1 VKDALQNCLLIVRA
15 AVLGTAILTLGACAT
30 VPATPEEAVAARA
43 QAYLDALL
51 SQDIE
56 KAYQFTSPGYRELNS
71 FALYRLRVAGVGAWR
86 GGEVGAVS
94 CQEDVCDVELMVTY
108 RLIRQR
114 MENTRPINHRWI
126 KSDGNWWISMR

>member
-1 VKDALQNCLLIVRA
+1 VKAAKQRLVPILRA
-15 AVLGTAILTLGACAT
+15 VVLGVAILGLAACAT
-30 VPATPEEAVAARA
+30 VPKTPEEAVAVRA

-51 SQDIE
+51 AQDID

-71 FALYRLRVAGVGAWR
+71 LARYRLRIAGIGAWTAD
-86 GGEVGAVS
+86 EVGEIS

-108 RLIRQR
+108 RLVRQR
-114 MENTRPINHRWI
+114 MENTRPLNHRWI